1 MLQWF
6 GGPMKKFFSFT
17 AMLPPLCA
25 AYMHHSFADG
35 KTAPAAVFAVLAA
48 TLLVLPEPVADDKDK
63 KK

>member
-1 MLQWF
+1 
-6 GGPMKKFFSFT
+6 MKKFFSFT

>member
-1 MLQWF
+1 
-6 GGPMKKFFSFT
+6 MKKFFSFT

-35 KTAPAAVFAVLAA
+35 KTAPAAIFAVLAA
-48 TLLVLPEPVADDKDK
+48 ALLVLPEPVAVKDK